1 MQETETLITL
11 SDKELWCKCMGKS
24 KEETV
29 TGEGVL
35 RDHSEGILFRYTA
48 VLQSLGLLLH
58 LQGLGLLFP
67 FNKGSSL
74 LTVLVLYFL
83 SLSFSVL
90 LFFLFPLS
98 HPLCPAIFPSTMLHL
113 SSLKEHL
120 FNLV

>member
-24 KEETV
+24 EEETV
-29 TGEGVL
+29 TSEGVL
-35 RDHSEGILFRYTA
+35 RDHSEGVLFRYTA
-48 VLQSLGLLLH
+48 VLQNLGLLLH

-83 SLSFSVL
+83 SLSFLVL
-90 LFFLFPLS
+90 LFFFFPLS
-98 HPLCPAIFPSTMLHL
+98 HPLCPAIFPSTIVYISAL
-113 SSLKEHL
+113 
-120 FNLV
+120 

>member
-1 MQETETLITL
+1 
-11 SDKELWCKCMGKS
+11 MGKS

-90 LFFLFPLS
+90 LFFLFPLL
-98 HPLCPAIFPSTMLHL
+98 HPLCPAIFPSTVLHL